1 MIFAIAHTA
10 KACVSPA
17 PESFIHR
24 LARRFCRLE
33 DAERTAR
40 EFQMSQKRG
49 VLKCNAQVIA
59 EDQEATLELDRRAY
73 YRACYSRVLDDKA
86 EAYDKAKTRLEDFD
100 APIAHAAYQVAR
112 AAFERKPTEAE
123 MLCKVIDDARA
134 EWKVREQEA
143 GR

>member
-1 MIFAIAHTA
+1 MIFAIAHTDRA
-10 KACVSPA
+10 SVNPA
-17 PESFIHR
+17 PESFLRR
-24 LARRFCRLE
+24 LARKFVRFE
-33 DAERTAR
+33 DADRAAR
-40 EFQMSQKRG
+40 ELQMSKVRG
-49 VLKCNAQVIA
+49 VFKCNAQIVA
-59 EDQEATLELDRRAY
+59 EDREAALELDRRAY
-73 YRACYSRVLDDKA
+73 WKACFSRVLDDKA

-123 MLCKVIDDARA
+123 MLAKVIDDARA